1 MKYQNI
7 KIAKFID
14 RPNRFIANIEIDGE
28 KKICHVK
35 NTGRCKELLSSG
47 TNVWVEHI
55 KSPNRKT
62 EYDLVCVEKDG
73 EYINID
79 SQAPNKIFK
88 EWAQNSGHFGDDVTI
103 RSEVK
108 YKNSRFD
115 FYIESGNRKIFTE
128 VKGVTLKSGDV
139 ALFPD
144 APTERGVKHIN
155 ELSECIKDGYEAQIV
170 FIIQMKGVN
179 LFSPNNATHPQFGIS
194 LKEAEKNGVGIMAI
208 DCNVTPDEVV
218 ARKFIEVSI

>member
-1 MKYQNI
+1 MVYNNI
-7 KIAKFID
+7 IGGVFVS
-14 RPNRFIANIEIDGE
+14 RPNRFIAMVEVNSVVEV
-28 KKICHVK
+28 CHVK
-35 NTGRCKELLSSG
+35 NTGRCRELLIPG
-47 TNVWVEHI
+47 VKVI
-55 KSPNRKT
+55 LQKSDNPERKT
-62 EYDLVCVEKDG
+62 KFDLIAVYKGDKL
-73 EYINID
+73 INID

-88 EWAQNSGHFGDDVTI
+88 EWVQNSGHFGDDVTI